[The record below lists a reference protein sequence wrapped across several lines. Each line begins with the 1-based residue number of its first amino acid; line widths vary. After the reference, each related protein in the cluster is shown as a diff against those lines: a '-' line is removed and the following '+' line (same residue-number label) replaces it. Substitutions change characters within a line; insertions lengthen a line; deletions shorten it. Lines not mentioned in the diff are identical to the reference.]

1 MTTSCIRD
9 SCIQLQFVQ
18 EDLRNLILHCDIK
31 PYNVLFYSDSL
42 PKVAD
47 FGWLLGCLKD
57 AVKNVMF
64 TAMVCWLWRRWEERT
79 LTLTI
84 EKVDQANST
93 ITVGISAGGEGWV
106 WKSEKMEHD
115 RGRPR
120 HSKNMSLPGL
130 WCIQCN
136 ASRSSPSMSKVIQML
151 EGGVHATDRAFWLR
165 VDTTMQLYAPDQ

>member
-1 MTTSCIRD
+1 MKSRVSKNTRFACPQRYCQKSSPIMWCL
-9 SCIQLQFVQ
+9 QLWYIGYGDGG
-18 EDLRNLILHCDIK
+18 E
-31 PYNVLFYSDSL
+31 
-42 PKVAD
+42 
-47 FGWLLGCLKD
+47 G
-57 AVKNVMF
+57 
-64 TAMVCWLWRRWEERT
+64 RT
-79 LTLTI
+79 LIFTI

-151 EGGVHATDRAFWLR
+151 EGDVDITTHPFLLTR
-165 VDTTMQLYAPDQ
+165 VCSYMPLTNCFGGSNDKSNKY